1 MHLKNYI
8 VWLIYMVAVAASV
21 SLAFNIDAT
30 TQHTITTEQYF
41 IQHKVLR
48 PIRRVPTASAQ
59 LNGCEEMRNSDLDR
73 THVCIVTPDISLT
86 DTTLPVKHFGLSI
99 VETSRPSELTVC
111 RPSAVYGCHNNSSP
125 KNVCYKMGNRQQI
138 SSSESTNKTVELVFL
153 FDGSRSM
160 TEAEFNKNKDFI
172 VEIINSLKNTSI
184 KFAAVQFSTD
194 CNKVFDFKD
203 FEAGT
208 AIDKLMK
215 EPHMKGLTYT
225 HRALEYVLSH
235 IFENPE
241 AGASP
246 NAVKVLVLITDGD
259 SSDPERNGIVKKYDE
274 KNIIR
279 IAIGVRDARLDKSRI
294 IASEPKDRN
303 TFKIEDY
310 HGLTGI
316 LENLVTMVKVI
327 NAEEQMNEMSP
338 SGFSVVF
345 YKACGPSAAK
355 GSNESS
361 YLNTVCYKIS
371 HHQSINSF
379 TPSFQEY
386 TKASV
391 ELVFLF
397 DGSRSM
403 TEAEFNKNKD
413 FIVEIMNSLKNTS
426 VKFAAVQFSTDYNKV
441 FDFKDYESGTA
452 IDKLMKEPHM
462 KGLTNTY
469 KALEYVLSHI
479 FENPE
484 AGASPDAAKVLV
496 LITDGDPSDYDRND
510 TVKTFDEK
518 NTIRFVI
525 GVKEANLD
533 KFREIASE
541 PKDQNAFKTENY
553 DGLRLKLGD
562 VVTIAN
568 MAAEAEQMND
578 MSPSGFSAVFYKT
591 CGPSAAQERNESS
604 YLNTVCY
611 SVSHLQSI
619 NYFTPGSQEYTK
631 TSVDLVFLLDGSK
644 SMTGA
649 DFNKNKDLIVE
660 IMESL
665 KDMSIKFA
673 VVQFSTH
680 YNKVFDFNDKV
691 GTAIDKLQK
700 EPHMKGLINTHR
712 ALTYV
717 LYHIFENPEAG
728 ASPDAT
734 KVLVLITDGDPS
746 DPDRNG
752 IVKKYDEK
760 NIIRFV
766 IGVKDDN
773 LDKYRVLASEQKDQN
788 VFKTEDYD
796 ELTRKLEDV
805 VTMGNMEEYTKKP
818 VELVFLFDGSK
829 SMTHAK
835 FDKNKVLIED
845 IMDSLKG
852 TSIKFAAVQFSTHYN
867 KVFDFKDKAGTA
879 IDKLQ
884 KEPHMKGLINTH
896 RALTYVLSHIFENP
910 EAGASPNAAKVLV
923 LITDGDPSD
932 PDRNGIVK
940 KYDEKNIIR
949 FVIGFRDNHLD
960 KYRVLASEPKD
971 QNVFK
976 TEDYDELTRKLE
988 DVVTMANMAAR
999 AEQMTK
1005 EISQRGFSAVF
1016 YEDSLVL
1023 GSVTSNSWRSSLQE
1037 LRGKQRTQVAD
1048 PDMQIDSYIGY
1059 SVSTG
1064 VKNGHSLYFTGAP
1077 SFENTGQVVL
1087 FIYNGGN
1094 WTVSQTINGDQIGS
1108 YFGAELCSLDVNS
1121 NNDTDFLLVGAPL
1134 FNQSQEEKE
1143 GRIYIYTL
1151 TDEIRLRSELQV
1163 LAPSKGRFGSTIS
1176 SLADLNGDGLRDV
1189 AVGAPLEDDNR
1200 GAVYIFL
1207 GDRNKGIQE
1216 IYSQRIT
1223 GEEII
1228 PGIRF
1233 FGQAIDGN
1241 IDAREDGLPRIV
1253 IGSPETSVVLRQG

>member
-426 VKFAAVQFSTDYNKV
+426 VKFAAVQFSSHYNKV
-441 FDFKDYESGTA
+441 FDFQDFEAGTA

-462 KGLTNTY
+462 KILTNTH
-469 KALEYVLSHI
+469 KALTYVLSHI

-665 KDMSIKFA
+665 KDM
-673 VVQFSTH
+673 
-680 YNKVFDFNDKV
+680 
-691 GTAIDKLQK
+691 
-700 EPHMKGLINTHR
+700 
-712 ALTYV
+712 
-717 LYHIFENPEAG
+717 
-728 ASPDAT
+728 
-734 KVLVLITDGDPS
+734 
-746 DPDRNG
+746 
-752 IVKKYDEK
+752 
-760 NIIRFV
+760 
-766 IGVKDDN
+766 
-773 LDKYRVLASEQKDQN
+773 
-788 VFKTEDYD
+788 
-796 ELTRKLEDV
+796 
-805 VTMGNMEEYTKKP
+805 
-818 VELVFLFDGSK
+818 
-829 SMTHAK
+829 
-835 FDKNKVLIED
+835 
-845 IMDSLKG
+845 
-852 TSIKFAAVQFSTHYN
+852 SIKFAAVQFSTHYN